1 MSDSPLLR
9 RARERMAKQRELERE
24 RWETAPAALQKS
36 MFRWILRIVGFI
48 VLAGLIFYRLNGGRI
63 FG

>member
-1 MSDSPLLR
+1 MSESPLLR

-24 RWETAPAALQKS
+24 RWEVAPAALQKS
-36 MFRWILRIVGFI
+36 MIRWLLRIVGFI
-48 VLAGLIFYRLNGGRI
+48 VLAGLILYRLIGGRL

>member
-9 RARERMAKQRELERE
+9 RARARMAKQRELERQ
-24 RWETAPAALQKS
+24 RWEQAPAALQKT
-36 MFRWILRIVGFI
+36 MFRWILRIIGFMI
-48 VLAGLIFYRLNGGRI
+48 LGGLILYRLHGGSF

>member
-1 MSDSPLLR
+1 MSESPLLR

-24 RWETAPAALQKS
+24 RWEVAPAALQKS
-36 MFRWILRIVGFI
+36 MIRWLLRIVGFI
-48 VLAGLIFYRLNGGRI
+48 VLAGLILYRLNGGRI

>member
-1 MSDSPLLR
+1 MSESPLLR
-9 RARERMAKQRELERE
+9 RARERMAKQRELERQ

>member
-1 MSDSPLLR
+1 
-9 RARERMAKQRELERE
+9 MAKQRELERE

-36 MFRWILRIVGFI
+36 MIRWLFRIIGFVILG
-48 VLAGLIFYRLNGGRI
+48 GLILYRLNGGRL

>member
-1 MSDSPLLR
+1 MSESPLLR

-24 RWETAPAALQKS
+24 RWEVAPAALQKS
-36 MFRWILRIVGFI
+36 MIRWVLRIVGFI
-48 VLAGLIFYRLNGGRI
+48 ILAGLILYRLNGGRL

>member
-9 RARERMAKQRELERE
+9 RARERMAKQRELERQ

-48 VLAGLIFYRLNGGRI
+48 VLAGLILYRLNGGQI

>member
-36 MFRWILRIVGFI
+36 MLRWLFRIIGFVILG
-48 VLAGLIFYRLNGGRI
+48 GLILYRLNGGRI

>member
-1 MSDSPLLR
+1 MSESPLLR

>member
-1 MSDSPLLR
+1 MSESPLLR

-24 RWETAPAALQKS
+24 RWEVAPAALRKS
-36 MFRWILRIVGFI
+36 MIRWVFRIVGFI
-48 VLAGLIFYRLNGGRI
+48 LLTGLILYRLNGGRL

>member
-1 MSDSPLLR
+1 MSESPLLR

-36 MFRWILRIVGFI
+36 MFRWILRIIGFI

>member
-24 RWETAPAALQKS
+24 RWEVAPAALQKS
-36 MFRWILRIVGFI
+36 MIRWVLRIIGFI
-48 VLAGLIFYRLNGGRI
+48 VLAGLIFYRLNGGRL

>member
-1 MSDSPLLR
+1 MSESPLLR

-24 RWETAPAALQKS
+24 RWEVAPAALQKS
-36 MFRWILRIVGFI
+36 MIRWVLRIIGFI
-48 VLAGLIFYRLNGGRI
+48 VLAGLILYRLNGGRL

>member
-1 MSDSPLLR
+1 
-9 RARERMAKQRELERE
+9 MAKQRELERQ

-36 MFRWILRIVGFI
+36 MFRWILRIFGFI
-48 VLAGLIFYRLNGGRI
+48 VLAGLVLYRLNGGRI

>member
-1 MSDSPLLR
+1 
-9 RARERMAKQRELERE
+9 MAKQRELERQ

-36 MFRWILRIVGFI
+36 MFRWILRIIGFI